1 MLLESRTDITQAP
14 AVLPVHD
21 EPRLEANGVARSRAD
36 EVSDMD
42 DRATVDRE
50 SDSDSDSDSTADYIS
65 SLIQL
70 SQRHDRPENEVAW
83 KAAMPPLARAL
94 IGLSFRLP
102 AEHEVVQAEMSS
114 LLGAGVDH
122 GEIDLQYGRSVLH
135 WVSLMGDAAV
145 VDYLL
150 RHGGAQSVH
159 STDLGGHTPLALV
172 ARLRIAPLGVQRP
185 HDTTTIVGLLIDRG
199 AALPSLPHHGCELLY
214 LTDLTPALAR
224 RVIAMGVPVDGA
236 GTDRET
242 PMLRACLRGHWL
254 LADTLLELGANA
266 RAHGR
271 FGSTALHMVQ
281 LPEWLAK
288 SLLERGALLDG
299 RDMLRQTPLMVCCE
313 TGNLPAA
320 RLLLQWG
327 AAVDARTA
335 DGVSVLDI
343 AQATGGDIEQ
353 LIREALML
361 QPALKL
367 ASE

>member
-1 MLLESRTDITQAP
+1 MAVAP
-14 AVLPVHD
+14 PS
-21 EPRLEANGVARSRAD
+21 EPSIV
-36 EVSDMD
+36 M
-42 DRATVDRE
+42 
-50 SDSDSDSDSTADYIS
+50 
-65 SLIQL
+65 
-70 SQRHDRPENEVAW
+70 
-83 KAAMPPLARAL
+83 
-94 IGLSFRLP
+94 
-102 AEHEVVQAEMSS
+102 
-114 LLGAGVDH
+114 
-122 GEIDLQYGRSVLH
+122 
-135 WVSLMGDAAV
+135 
-145 VDYLL
+145 
-150 RHGGAQSVH
+150 
-159 STDLGGHTPLALV
+159 
-172 ARLRIAPLGVQRP
+172 
-185 HDTTTIVGLLIDRG
+185 TTTAKDADAPSATRTRPVIGSGVG
-199 AALPSLPHHGCELLY
+199 
-214 LTDLTPALAR
+214 
-224 RVIAMGVPVDGA
+224 IAMGVPVDGA

-313 TGNLPAA
+313 TGNLPVA